1 MFSLFPGLVDN
12 KAELFLIVTSNFS
25 VFQVYITVCKHGV

>member
-25 VFQVYITVCKHGV
+25 CFSGLYL